1 MIYLFWASC
10 YFCTERVS
18 WCWCSLLLDVQ
29 IGHTYSTWYFL
40 TVCHNVSREAAIM
53 TLSSMLFY
61 AILSIDFF
69 FTRIPHI
76 SKSPSGLTK
85 PVNSRFLIFSSYI
98 DNVNI
103 YVLFHSSRCYFI
115 QTILEYFSCSSNNHN
130 GVGNISKFIQDSCS
144 SSSFPLQSS
153 VLTCWCYRLLLR

>member
-1 MIYLFWASC
+1 
-10 YFCTERVS
+10 
-18 WCWCSLLLDVQ
+18 
-29 IGHTYSTWYFL
+29 
-40 TVCHNVSREAAIM
+40 M

-144 SSSFPLQSS
+144 SSSFPLQGSVSTCFLVLQVTFTVKFPLISEFNVSIGTVSS
-153 VLTCWCYRLLLR
+153 MLNFSNSSLAVCDSVTILTVFFA